1 MSHRNEV
8 LSSAGLKYMRMYV
21 YGECSKHGV
30 RVRAQNDACMYV
42 FLHVVCMLSACLYA
56 CIQKNMHVDMLVVMR
71 SSVHTSVL
79 VCSSFARVPAGF
91 EG

>member
-1 MSHRNEV
+1 
-8 LSSAGLKYMRMYV
+8 
-21 YGECSKHGV
+21 
-30 RVRAQNDACMYV
+30 MYV
-42 FLHVVCMLSACLYA
+42 FLHVVCMLSAYLYA

-79 VCSSFARVPAGF
+79 VCSSFARVPAAF